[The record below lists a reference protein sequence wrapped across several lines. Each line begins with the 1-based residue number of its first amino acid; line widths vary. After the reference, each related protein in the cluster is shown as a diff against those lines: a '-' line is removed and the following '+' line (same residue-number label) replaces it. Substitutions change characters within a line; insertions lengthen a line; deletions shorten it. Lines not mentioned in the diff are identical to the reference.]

1 MWPSYLWFC
10 IASTTSEKLIQ
21 FFMNWCCCLERVGRV
36 YIQQHEWKLRWENF
50 GLDFFGTQKANTH
63 RKVMHGVK
71 NFCSTF
77 FFLFEPF
84 ENGLTLIELQDCPD
98 MSSHSLICKRNN
110 HFPRWKML
118 PVNSFLD
125 DKKES
130 EKLSICKCVEFVYF
144 VICTLLQ
151 QIQILIYLNSFQF
164 HC

>member
-1 MWPSYLWFC
+1 
-10 IASTTSEKLIQ
+10 
-21 FFMNWCCCLERVGRV
+21 MNWCCCLERVGRHV
-36 YIQQHEWKLRWENF
+36 YIQHEWKLRWENF
-50 GLDFFGTQKANTH
+50 GLDFFELKRRTH

-110 HFPRWKML
+110 HFPRRKML
-118 PVNSFLD
+118 PVNSFLN

-130 EKLSICKCVEFVYF
+130 EKLSICKCVEFVCF
-144 VICTLLQ
+144 VICRLQ
-151 QIQILIYLNSFQF
+151 QFIFWYVISFQF